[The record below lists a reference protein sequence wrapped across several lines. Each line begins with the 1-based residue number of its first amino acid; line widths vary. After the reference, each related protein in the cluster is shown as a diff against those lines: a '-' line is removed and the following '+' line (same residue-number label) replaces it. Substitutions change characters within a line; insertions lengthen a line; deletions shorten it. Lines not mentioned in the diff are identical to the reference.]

1 MNLLVPVLGAFASGM
16 FPALV
21 ASALVFYAAL
31 PGFSAGGLS
40 LVASASF
47 FGKVAASAFGGWLS
61 DRMGRVTAIRL
72 AGALS
77 VLAALPL
84 VLGGKTFASAV
95 SGMGLEGF
103 ALGLFSILLPLH
115 LIETHPVVQH
125 GRSSAGYQ
133 FANTA
138 GMLAGALVGMLV
150 AARGA
155 GSAEAIR
162 MVFLSFVPVAV
173 LFLTLSFGLKGEGRP
188 SSSDPRQGP
197 WLRSHAQSLFRAVAL
212 LSLTS
217 AMGIGV
223 IACSSV
229 LLLQRAGLEGASANC
244 VYLLT
249 GFVLLAASGLSVLA
263 QRRFS
268 RLATLRIGC
277 AGAAVSLVLMS
288 VTLGRLPSC
297 CFAAALLLYTGLF
310 AFGPGAAAWTIAG
323 EILPQEIRAKGMSL
337 SILANQVVTA
347 VLTAAFLP
355 LAAHVGFAPVFLF
368 FALAA
373 VGYCFLVRPWTS
385 RSPVPSRGDV
395 KL

>member
-1 MNLLVPVLGAFASGM
+1 MNLFVPMLGAFASGL
-16 FPALV
+16 FPALI
-21 ASALVFYAAL
+21 ASALVFYVAL
-31 PGFSAGGLS
+31 PGVSLCDVS

-47 FGKVAASAFGGWLS
+47 FGKVAASACGGRLS
-61 DRMGRVTAIRL
+61 DRMGRTAAIRL
-72 AGALS
+72 AGVLS
-77 VLAALPL
+77 VAGAVLSVFVGSSFGAAVAGVGLA
-84 VLGGKTFASAV
+84 
-95 SGMGLEGF
+95 GF

-115 LIETHPVVQH
+115 LIETQPVARH

-133 FANTA
+133 FANAA
-138 GMLAGALVGMLV
+138 GMLAGALAGMLV
-150 AARGA
+150 AAKGT
-155 GSAEAIR
+155 GPSEAIWLD
-162 MVFLSFVPVAV
+162 FLSFLPIAV
-173 LFLTLSFGLKGEGRP
+173 LFMVLSFCLKGADRP
-188 SSSDPRQGP
+188 SGPNPRRG
-197 WLRSHAQSLFRAVAL
+197 LRLRPHAQALFRAVAL

-217 AMGIGV
+217 AMGIGA

-229 LLLQRAGLEGASANC
+229 LLLQRAGLEGASANG

-249 GFVLLAASGLSVLA
+249 GFVLLAASGLSVLV

-277 AGAAVSLVLMS
+277 AGVAASLVLMS